1 MKRRGPVCKLCRREG
16 KKLFLK
22 GYRCTT
28 SKCSFERRKYPPGQH
43 GLGRIRLTEY
53 GRRMREKQS
62 ARKMFGISERQFR
75 KYFEEAS
82 KKRGTT
88 GALLLQFLERRL
100 DNVAFRLGYASS
112 RRAASQLVSHGNVLV
127 NGRKVNIP
135 SFRVKEKM
143 VISLN
148 PKLADKLKSFVLE
161 TTPPGWLLR
170 DEADLS
176 GKIVRLPAREDAEQ
190 AIEESM
196 IVEYYSK

>member
-1 MKRRGPVCKLCRREG
+1 
-16 KKLFLK
+16 
-22 GYRCTT
+22 
-28 SKCSFERRKYPPGQH
+28 
-43 GLGRIRLTEY
+43 
-53 GRRMREKQS
+53 MREKQS

-82 KKRGTT
+82 KKKGTT

-100 DNVAFRLGYASS
+100 DNVAFKLGYAMS

-127 NGRKVNIP
+127 NGRKVNVP
-135 SFRVKEKM
+135 SFRVKENM
-143 VISLN
+143 VISIK
-148 PKLADKLKSFVLE
+148 PKFTEKLKSFVLE

-176 GKIVRLPAREDAEQ
+176 GKIVRLPTREDAEQ